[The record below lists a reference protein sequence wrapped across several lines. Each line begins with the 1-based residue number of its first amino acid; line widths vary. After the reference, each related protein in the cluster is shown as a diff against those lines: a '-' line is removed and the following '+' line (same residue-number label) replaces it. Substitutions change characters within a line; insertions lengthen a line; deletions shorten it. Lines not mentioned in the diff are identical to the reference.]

1 MFNTVFIFE
10 RIANLRLGNLLC
22 LVFHRRS
29 LESKESLKSATIS
42 IRTNIVRSFLTTLA
56 IIIGTAAVIAVIG
69 IGSSAN
75 KALDAQIDDFGPR
88 TLVVSPGQNR
98 RGTVTKGLIPLDI
111 KDSQA
116 LEKNNDHQWMVS
128 PYITRNRQI
137 KFNNANIN
145 ERIRANLPI
154 HFKVRGYEIEYGR
167 IFTEDENLGRKKVV
181 VLGSDVPKELKTTAT
196 KILNKE
202 VLIAGNSYKVI
213 GVLTE
218 EGSTGWQNP
227 DDELYVPLLTGS
239 QRLFGTKNLDSLN
252 IAIEKDA
259 NVDEVMMT
267 IERILRSQHD
277 IGPGEDNDFRINDY
291 SQYSDLRK
299 QATGIFTALIAG
311 IAGISLVVGGIGVM
325 NIMLVS
331 VTERTREI
339 GLRKALG
346 ATYKAIMLQF
356 IIEAVLL
363 CVIGGTVGVILG
375 TSILYLFA
383 SFNEWPFAMPIS
395 AIVGSITFSAMV
407 GLFFGIWPA
416 RKAANLDPA
425 TSLRYE

>member
-1 MFNTVFIFE
+1 M
-10 RIANLRLGNLLC
+10 
-22 LVFHRRS
+22 LVR
-29 LESKESLKSATIS
+29 ESIKSATIS
-42 IRTNIVRSFLTTLA
+42 IRTNLVRSFLTALA

-75 KALDAQIDDFGPR
+75 KALEAQIDDFGPR

-98 RGTVTKGLIPLDI
+98 RGAVTKGLIPLDI
-111 KDSQA
+111 KDAEA
-116 LEKNNDHQWMVS
+116 LQKNNDHNWMVS
-128 PYITRNRQI
+128 PYIARNRQV

-154 HFKVRGYEIEYGR
+154 HFKVRGYDIEYGR
-167 IFTEDENLGRKKVV
+167 IFTEEENLGRKKVV
-181 VLGSDVPKELKTTAT
+181 VLGSDVPKELKTSPNR
-196 KILNKE
+196 ILNKE

-213 GVLTE
+213 GILEE

-252 IAIEKDA
+252 VAIEKTA

-291 SQYSDLRK
+291 SQYSDLRR

-363 CVIGGTVGVILG
+363 CVIGGVIGVIVG

-383 SFNEWPFAMPIS
+383 SFNEWPFAMPIT
-395 AIVGSITFSAMV
+395 AMIGSITFSAMV

>member
-1 MFNTVFIFE
+1 M
-10 RIANLRLGNLLC
+10 
-22 LVFHRRS
+22 LVR
-29 LESKESLKSATIS
+29 ESLKSATIS
-42 IRTNIVRSFLTTLA
+42 IRTNIVRSFLTALA

-75 KALDAQIDDFGPR
+75 KALEAQIDDFGPR

-98 RGTVTKGLIPLDI
+98 RGAVTKGLIPLDI
-111 KDSQA
+111 KDAEA
-116 LEKNNDHQWMVS
+116 LQKNNDHSWMVS
-128 PYITRNRQI
+128 PYIARNRQV

-154 HFKVRGYEIEYGR
+154 HFKVRGYNIEYGR
-167 IFTEDENLGRKKVV
+167 IFTEEENLGRKKVV
-181 VLGSDVPKELKTTAT
+181 VLGSDVPKELKTSPNR
-196 KILNKE
+196 ILNKE

-213 GVLTE
+213 GILEE

-252 IAIEKDA
+252 VAIEKTA

-291 SQYSDLRK
+291 SQYSDLRR

-363 CVIGGTVGVILG
+363 CVIGGVIGVIMG

-395 AIVGSITFSAMV
+395 AMIGSITFSAMV

>member
-1 MFNTVFIFE
+1 M
-10 RIANLRLGNLLC
+10 
-22 LVFHRRS
+22 LVR
-29 LESKESLKSATIS
+29 ESLKSAIIS
-42 IRTNIVRSFLTTLA
+42 IRTNIVRSFLTALA
-56 IIIGTAAVIAVIG
+56 IIIGTAAVISVIG

-75 KALDAQIDDFGPR
+75 KALEAQIDDFGPR

-98 RGTVTKGLIPLDI
+98 RGAVTKGLIPLDI
-111 KDSQA
+111 KDAEA
-116 LEKNNDHQWMVS
+116 LQKNNDHNWMVS
-128 PYITRNRQI
+128 PYIARNRQV

-154 HFKVRGYEIEYGR
+154 HFKVRGYDIEYGR
-167 IFTEDENLGRKKVV
+167 IFTEEENLGRKKVV
-181 VLGSDVPKELKTTAT
+181 VLGSDVPKELKTSPSR
-196 KILNKE
+196 ILNKE
-202 VLIAGNSYKVI
+202 VLIAGNSYKVVGI
-213 GVLTE
+213 LEE

-252 IAIEKDA
+252 VAIEKTA

-291 SQYSDLRK
+291 SQYSDLRR

-363 CVIGGTVGVILG
+363 CVIGGVIGVIMG

-395 AIVGSITFSAMV
+395 AMIGSITFSAMV

>member
-1 MFNTVFIFE
+1 MLF
-10 RIANLRLGNLLC
+10 
-22 LVFHRRS
+22 
-29 LESKESLKSATIS
+29 KESINSAMTS
-42 IRTNIVRSFLTTLA
+42 IRSNIVRSFLTTLA

-75 KALDAQIDDFGPR
+75 KALDEQIDDFGPR
-88 TLVVSPGQNR
+88 TLTVSPGQNR
-98 RGTVTKGLIPLDI
+98 RGAVTKGLVPLDI
-111 KDSQA
+111 KDSYA
-116 LEKNNDHQWMVS
+116 LARNKEHDWMVS
-128 PYITRNRQI
+128 PFITRNRQV

-154 HFKVRGYEIEYGR
+154 HFKVRGYDIEYGR
-167 IFTEDENLGRKKVV
+167 IFTEEENLGRKRVV
-181 VLGSDVPKELKTTAT
+181 VIGSAVPKELQTFPQA
-196 KILNKE
+196 ILNQE
-202 VLIAGNSYKVI
+202 ILIAGTSYKVI
-213 GVLTE
+213 GILQE
-218 EGSTGWQNP
+218 EGNTGWQNP
-227 DDELYVPLLTGS
+227 DEELYIPLMTGA
-239 QRLFGTKNLDSLN
+239 QRLFGTKSLDSLN
-252 IAIEKDA
+252 IGIAKDA

-277 IGPGEDNDFRINDY
+277 IGPGEDNDFRISDY
-291 SQYSDLRK
+291 SQYSDLRR

-311 IAGISLVVGGIGVM
+311 IAGISLIVGGIGVM

-346 ATYKAIMLQF
+346 ATHKAVMLQF
-356 IIEAVLL
+356 IVEATLL
-363 CVIGGTVGVILG
+363 CAIGGCVGVFLG

-383 SFNEWPFAMPIS
+383 SFNDWPFAMPFS
-395 AIVGSITFSAMV
+395 AMFGSITFSAMV

-416 RKAANLDPA
+416 RKAAKLDPA

>member
-1 MFNTVFIFE
+1 MLI
-10 RIANLRLGNLLC
+10 
-22 LVFHRRS
+22 
-29 LESKESLKSATIS
+29 KESFKSATIS
-42 IRTNIVRSFLTTLA
+42 IRTNIVRSILTALA

-75 KALDAQIDDFGPR
+75 KALEAQIDDFGPR

-98 RGTVTKGLIPLDI
+98 RGAVTKGLIPLDI
-111 KDSQA
+111 KDAEA
-116 LEKNNDHQWMVS
+116 LQKNNDHNWLVS
-128 PYITRNRQI
+128 PYIARNRQV

-154 HFKVRGYEIEYGR
+154 HFKVRGYDIEYGR
-167 IFTEDENLGRKKVV
+167 IFTEEENLGRKKVV
-181 VLGSDVPKELKTTAT
+181 VLGSDVPKELKTSPSR
-196 KILNKE
+196 ILNKE
-202 VLIAGNSYKVI
+202 VLIAGNSYKVVGI
-213 GVLTE
+213 LEE

-252 IAIEKDA
+252 VAIEKNA

-363 CVIGGTVGVILG
+363 CVIGGIIGVIMG

-383 SFNEWPFAMPIS
+383 SFNEWPFAMPVS
-395 AIVGSITFSAMV
+395 AIIGSISFSAMV

>member
-1 MFNTVFIFE
+1 MLI
-10 RIANLRLGNLLC
+10 R
-22 LVFHRRS
+22 
-29 LESKESLKSATIS
+29 ESLKSATIS
-42 IRTNIVRSFLTTLA
+42 IRTNIVRSFLTALA

-75 KALDAQIDDFGPR
+75 KALEAQIDDFGPR

-98 RGTVTKGLIPLDI
+98 RGAVTKGLIPLDI
-111 KDSQA
+111 KDAEA
-116 LEKNNDHQWMVS
+116 LQKNNDHNWMVS
-128 PYITRNRQI
+128 PYIARNRQV

-154 HFKVRGYEIEYGR
+154 HFKVRGYDIEYGR
-167 IFTEDENLGRKKVV
+167 IFTEEENLGRKKVV
-181 VLGSDVPKELKTTAT
+181 VLGSDVPKELKTSPNR
-196 KILNKE
+196 ILNKE

-213 GVLTE
+213 GILE
-218 EGSTGWQNP
+218 QEGSTGWQNP

-252 IAIEKDA
+252 VAIEKTA

-291 SQYSDLRK
+291 SQYSDLRR

-363 CVIGGTVGVILG
+363 CVIGGVIGVIMG

-395 AIVGSITFSAMV
+395 AMIGSITFSAMV

>member
-1 MFNTVFIFE
+1 M
-10 RIANLRLGNLLC
+10 
-22 LVFHRRS
+22 LVR
-29 LESKESLKSATIS
+29 ESLKSATIS
-42 IRTNIVRSFLTTLA
+42 IRTNIVRSFLTALA

-75 KALDAQIDDFGPR
+75 KALEAQIDDFGPR

-98 RGTVTKGLIPLDI
+98 RGAVTKGLIPLDI
-111 KDSQA
+111 KDAEA
-116 LEKNNDHQWMVS
+116 LQKNYEHNWMVS
-128 PYITRNRQI
+128 PYIARNRQV

-154 HFKVRGYEIEYGR
+154 HFKVRGYDIEYGR
-167 IFTEDENLGRKKVV
+167 IFTEEENLGRKKVV
-181 VLGSDVPKELKTTAT
+181 VLGSDVPKELKTSPNR
-196 KILNKE
+196 ILNKE

-213 GVLTE
+213 GILEE

-252 IAIEKDA
+252 VAIEKTA
-259 NVDEVMMT
+259 NVDEIMMT

-291 SQYSDLRK
+291 SQYSDLRR

-363 CVIGGTVGVILG
+363 CVIGGVIGVIMG

-395 AIVGSITFSAMV
+395 AMIGSITFSAMV